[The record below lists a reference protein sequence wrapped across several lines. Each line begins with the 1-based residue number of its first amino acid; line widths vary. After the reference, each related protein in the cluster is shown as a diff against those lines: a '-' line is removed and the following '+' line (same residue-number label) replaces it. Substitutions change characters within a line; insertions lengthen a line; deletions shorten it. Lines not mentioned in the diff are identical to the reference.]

1 MSTSVVEMR
10 HITKKFGNFKA
21 NDDISLTLHKGEI
34 LALLGENG
42 AGKST
47 LMGMLSG
54 LLKPTEGQI
63 LVEGKEVEMESPRD
77 AKKLGI
83 GMVHQHFM
91 LIPAFTV
98 LENIILGE
106 EPLKGGRI
114 DYKKASQEIER
125 LAEKYQLDIDLKAKV
140 ADITVGMQQR
150 VEIMK
155 ALYRKANIF
164 IFDEPTAALTPQEID
179 QLMKIFRALAD
190 EGKSIIFITHK
201 LKEIKEAAD
210 RCIVIRAGRV
220 IDDLMV
226 ADVAEEKMAE
236 MMVGRKIRTTVDKA
250 EVDQSKAVLE
260 VKGLNVEKHGLQAV
274 KNLDLTV
281 HTGEIVGV
289 AGVDGNGQSEL
300 IDALTG
306 MRKIKS
312 GSVKI
317 NGKEY
322 ANHPV
327 REITETG
334 VGYIP
339 EDRQVVGLVLP
350 MTISENLALKNY
362 YRKPFNNHGILEYA
376 DINQNGKDLIEKFD
390 IRSQSEKEAV
400 GSLSGG
406 NQQKVIVARE
416 IASKPDLLIAAN
428 PTRGVDVGAIEY
440 IHEKINDERN
450 DGRAVLLVSFELDEI
465 LKLSDRVVVMH
476 AGEIV
481 GEIDPKNTSAEEL
494 GLMMAGKK
502 IADAE

>member
-10 HITKKFGNFKA
+10 HITKKFGSFKA
-21 NDDISLTLHKGEI
+21 NDDISLILHKGEI

-54 LLKPTEGQI
+54 LLKPTEGKI
-63 LVEGKEVEMESPRD
+63 LVNGREVEMDSPRD
-77 AKKLGI
+77 AKNMGI

-114 DYKKASQEIER
+114 DYGKAERDIEA
-125 LAEKYQLDIDLKAKV
+125 LAEKYHLDIDLKAKV
-140 ADITVGMQQR
+140 SDITVGMQQR

-179 QLMKIFRALAD
+179 QLMKIFRALAA

-201 LKEIKEAAD
+201 LREIKEAAD

-220 IDDLMV
+220 IDDVMV

-236 MMVGRKIRTTVDKA
+236 MMVGRKVRTSVDKA
-250 EVDQSKAVLE
+250 EVDQTRPVLE
-260 VKGLNVEKHGLQAV
+260 VSGLNVERNGLPAV
-274 KNLDLTV
+274 KDLTLTV
-281 HTGEIVGV
+281 HAGEIVGV

-300 IDALTG
+300 IDAITG
-306 MRKIKS
+306 MRRIKS
-312 GSVKI
+312 GSVKV
-317 NGKEY
+317 NGTEY
-322 ANHPV
+322 SNHPV
-327 REITETG
+327 RDITEAG

-339 EDRQVVGLVLP
+339 EDRQEVGLILP
-350 MTISENLALKNY
+350 MTISENLALKSY
-362 YRKPFNNHGILEYA
+362 YRRPFNRHGVLDYA
-376 DINQNGKDLIEKFD
+376 AMNENGRDLVEKFD
-390 IRSQSEKEAV
+390 IRSQSEKEEV
-400 GSLSGG
+400 GALSGG

-416 IASKPDLLIAAN
+416 IAARPDLLIAAN

-450 DGRAVLLVSFELDEI
+450 NGRAVLLVSFELDEI

-502 IADAE
+502 VADA

>member
-220 IDDLMV
+220 IDDVMV

-260 VKGLNVEKHGLQAV
+260 VKGLNVENHGLQAV

-322 ANHPV
+322 ANHSV

-416 IASKPDLLIAAN
+416 ISSKPDLLIAAN

>member
-1 MSTSVVEMR
+1 MSTGVVEMR

-125 LAEKYQLDIDLKAKV
+125 LAGKYQLDIDLKAKV
-140 ADITVGMQQR
+140 TDITVGMQQR

-210 RCIVIRAGRV
+210 RCIVIRAGHV
-220 IDDLMV
+220 IDDVMV

-250 EVDQSKAVLE
+250 EVDQSRAVLE
-260 VKGLNVEKHGLQAV
+260 VKGLNVENHGLQAV

-327 REITETG
+327 REITEAG

-350 MTISENLALKNY
+350 MTISENLALKSY
-362 YRKPFNNHGILEYA
+362 YRKPFNTHGILEYT

-416 IASKPDLLIAAN
+416 IASEPDLLIAAN